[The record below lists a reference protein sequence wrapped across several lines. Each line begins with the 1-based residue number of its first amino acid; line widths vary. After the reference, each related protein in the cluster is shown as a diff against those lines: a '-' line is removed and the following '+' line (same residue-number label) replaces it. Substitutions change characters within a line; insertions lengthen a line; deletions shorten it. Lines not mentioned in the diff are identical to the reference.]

1 MNVYYLYSDILGIWC
16 LTPLSSIY
24 QLYRGSQFYWWRKSE
39 YLEKTTDLPQ
49 VSDKLYLVMLYLV
62 HLFVSGFRT
71 HNLSRVKQRQNR
83 YPNTY
88 IHDLLLSCL
97 RTGA

>member
-1 MNVYYLYSDILGIWC
+1 MFIIYTVKFRGIWC

-49 VSDKLYLVMLYLV
+49 VSDKLDLIMLYLV
-62 HLFVSGFRT
+62 HLSVSEFRT
-71 HNLSRVKQRQNR
+71 HNFSRVKQRQNR
-83 YPNTY
+83 YPN
-88 IHDLLLSCL
+88 
-97 RTGA
+97 